1 MPLASGTA
9 SPRTDRLSRGE
20 RGNGSAQRFWALIRE
35 ENADPNFQEQASQET
50 PIYYAIR
57 SGDLGT
63 VETMLKHGANPNIS
77 VPNSGSPLTFA
88 TKWLKPEL
96 ATGIIK
102 ALVDAGAVNNPAK

>member
-1 MPLASGTA
+1 
-9 SPRTDRLSRGE
+9 
-20 RGNGSAQRFWALIRE
+20 
-35 ENADPNFQEQASQET
+35 
-50 PIYYAIR
+50 
-57 SGDLGT
+57 
-63 VETMLKHGANPNIS
+63 MLKHGANPNIS